1 MRRRDSSC
9 GAFCIFPNKFNL
21 DDLSRSRDWPVT
33 RATVLSAVYPRADY
47 GCTVATVYYEYIV
60 DGKKVRRG
68 FCEAVYRAGAGRTIG
83 RLGRVGHACALV
95 SGSASG
101 VRGDLL
107 QRCDGRR
114 FSLKER
120 ERVPSGDKMQ
130 NRKFGFYL
138 RFTVIAALGT
148 IIASSVASGQV
159 ADRPWMNPKLSPEE
173 RADMVLKQ
181 MTLDEK
187 LALLH
192 GNGMAHAPQWQMP
205 LTYLANGGAGYV
217 EGVKRLGIPALL
229 ISDAGYGVRDSGANG
244 RYSTAMPSSLG
255 AAASWDQ
262 DSACEFGTVIGQELR
277 AQGFNMTLGGGV
289 DLAREPRNGR
299 SFEYAGEDPLLAGTV
314 VGNLMKCE
322 AGQHVVGDIKHYVM
336 NDQET
341 ARFFVNAVISKRAM
355 QESDLLAFHIA
366 ISIANPGAVMCSYN
380 RINGEFGC
388 ENSYT
393 LRDVLEKE
401 WGFKGF
407 VISDWGGTHSTEKAS
422 AAGLDQEQ
430 PMADFFGP
438 KLKEAVEGGK
448 IPLSEI
454 DEHVRRV
461 LYAEFLS
468 GIVDDPSHLGVV
480 DVEKG
485 FETSQRIEEKSIV
498 LLKNSPTVLPIDR
511 AKVHTIAIIGAHAD
525 VGMISGGGSAQVDP
539 PGGNAIMPPGKGA
552 TIWQKPVWFPTS
564 PLKALQT
571 KLPNA
576 KIDFDPGTDPK
587 SAANLAKSADLAIV
601 FAYQWL
607 AEDMDVPSLSLP
619 SNQDALIEQVAAANP
634 NTIVVL
640 ETGTTVTMPWIDK
653 VAGVVEAWYAGSSG
667 HKALANVLVGDVNP
681 AGKLPLSFPKSE
693 ADLPHPDAPKIP
705 SESQVRAGDVAENGA
720 PTANASARAGYA
732 VHYDEGPEVGYKWYE
747 AQNKKLLF
755 PFGFGL
761 SYTTYAYSGLSVDS
775 IAKTA
780 RFTIKNTGAR
790 TGTEIAQVYGRLP
803 KGSDEPFKRLVGW
816 KRITLAPGESQTVTV
831 AIDDRVL
838 KTFDE
843 EKNAWNLPPGE
854 YQVLAGSSSDNTP
867 LTASLVLR

>member
-1 MRRRDSSC
+1 M
-9 GAFCIFPNKFNL
+9 
-21 DDLSRSRDWPVT
+21 
-33 RATVLSAVYPRADY
+33 
-47 GCTVATVYYEYIV
+47 
-60 DGKKVRRG
+60 
-68 FCEAVYRAGAGRTIG
+68 
-83 RLGRVGHACALV
+83 
-95 SGSASG
+95 
-101 VRGDLL
+101 
-107 QRCDGRR
+107 QRCNSRLPLLVVTAAFLG
-114 FSLKER
+114 
-120 ERVPSGDKMQ
+120 VG
-130 NRKFGFYL
+130 
-138 RFTVIAALGT
+138 IAPAQET
-148 IIASSVASGQV
+148 N
-159 ADRPWMNPKLSPEE
+159 RPWMDSHLSPGE
-173 RADMVLKQ
+173 RSELVLKQ
-181 MTLDEK
+181 LTLDEK
-187 LALLH
+187 LALVH
-192 GNGMAHAPQWQMP
+192 GNGMSGESQWKMP
-205 LTYLANGGAGYV
+205 LTPLTNGGAGYTQGV
-217 EGVKRLGIPALL
+217 ERLGIPPLI
-229 ISDAGYGVRDSGANG
+229 ISDAGYGVRASGANG
-244 RYSTAMPSSLG
+244 RYSTAMPSNLG
-255 AAASWDQ
+255 AASSWDPE
-262 DSACEFGTVIGQELR
+262 SACQFGEVIGGEVR
-277 AQGFNMTLGGGV
+277 AQGFDMTLGGGV
-289 DLAREPRNGR
+289 NLTREPRNGR
-299 SFEYAGEDPLLAGTV
+299 TFEYAGEDPLLAGTV
-314 VGNLMKCE
+314 VGNMMKCE
-322 AGQHVVGDIKHYVM
+322 QAQHVVGDIKHYAV

-341 ARFFVNAVISKRAM
+341 GRFVVNSVISKRAM

-380 RINGEFGC
+380 RINGDFGC
-388 ENSYT
+388 ENPYT
-393 LRDVLEKE
+393 LRNVLEKE

-422 AAGLDQEQ
+422 AAGLDQER

-438 KLKEAVEGGK
+438 RLKEAVEAGK
-448 IPLSEI
+448 VPLSEI
-454 DEHVRRV
+454 DDHARRV

-468 GIVDDPSHLGVV
+468 GTVDDPPLKSVV

-485 FETSQRIEEKSIV
+485 LEVAQRIEEKSIV
-498 LLKNSPTVLPIDR
+498 LLKNNQAVLPILPSN
-511 AKVHTIAIIGAHAD
+511 VHTIAIIGGHAD

-539 PGGNAIMPPGKGA
+539 PGGNAIMPPGKGG
-552 TIWQKPVWFPTS
+552 TNWQDHVWFPTS
-564 PLKALQT
+564 PLKALRE

-619 SNQDALIEQVAAANP
+619 NNQDALIEQVAAANP
-634 NTIVVL
+634 HTIVVL
-640 ETGTTVTMPWIDK
+640 ETGTAVTMPWIDK

-693 ADLPHPDAPKIP
+693 ADLPHPDAPKTP
-705 SESQVRAGDVAENGA
+705 SESQVRAGDVADNGA

-747 AQNKKLLF
+747 AQNKKPLF

-775 IAKTA
+775 TNKTA
-780 RFTIKNTGAR
+780 SFNVTNTGTR

-803 KGSDEPFKRLVGW
+803 KGSDESFKRLVGW

-843 EKNAWNLPPGE
+843 AKNAWNLPPGE